1 MEITVLFEFVWE
13 VMKMEQDFAEMQ
25 EAIDSLQ
32 EDIDRLSKEHDDYM
46 ELEGQRVQEF
56 LDVKQE
62 ELNGLRGFE

>member
-1 MEITVLFEFVWE
+1 MEITVLFEMVWE

-25 EAIDSLQ
+25 EAIDCLQ

-46 ELEGQRVQEF
+46 ETEGKHVQDF
-56 LDVKQE
+56 LNVKQE

>member
-1 MEITVLFEFVWE
+1 MDFTVLFDFVWE
-13 VMKMEQDFAEMQ
+13 VMKMEDDFAEMQ

-46 ELEGQRVQEF
+46 EKEGQRVQDF